1 MIRDEGG
8 QLTGYVYLNLST
20 SNYGGFVAR
29 ANRILR
35 EKLTLP
41 PGYTYKW
48 SGQYKFELQAKRR
61 LELILPVIFVVIFLL
76 LYLLFRSVGEAALLF
91 FPVFF
96 ALIGGL
102 LLQWLLGYEFSVA
115 VAVGYIALFG
125 IAVETAVVM
134 LVYLRGALEARLKSH
149 RTLTRE
155 DLTGVAIDGAVL
167 RLRPVLMTVCAV
179 IGSLAPI
186 LWETGIGSDV
196 MKPIAAPIVGGM
208 VTATIAVMI
217 LVPILFVMLKEQAL
231 RRGTLT
237 NEGAGT
243 PFEDAPR

>member
-1 MIRDEGG
+1 MG
-8 QLTGYVYLNLST
+8 
-20 SNYGGFVAR
+20 
-29 ANRILR
+29 
-35 EKLTLP
+35 
-41 PGYTYKW
+41 
-48 SGQYKFELQAKRR
+48 
-61 LELILPVIFVVIFLL
+61 
-76 LYLLFRSVGEAALLF
+76 
-91 FPVFF
+91 
-96 ALIGGL
+96 
-102 LLQWLLGYEFSVA
+102 
-115 VAVGYIALFG
+115 
-125 IAVETAVVM
+125 M
-134 LVYLRGALEARLKSH
+134 
-149 RTLTRE
+149 
-155 DLTGVAIDGAVL
+155 IDGAVL